1 MSKKP
6 LLYCL
11 ILVWLAACIPP
22 QGNLSSAP
30 VANLATP
37 TAAATPL
44 ASATPLPTRSPAALV
59 KTPEINPLTGLPA
72 GAQLLNRRPIL
83 VKVENLPRANRPQW
97 GLSFADHVYEYYTE
111 EGTTRFGAVYYGQ
124 NAEKVAPIRSARF
137 FDIQLIEMYKAIF
150 VFGNAY
156 QDLLEEL
163 FSRSFSERL
172 LVEQP
177 GSCPYLCRVEV
188 NFENILMTNTEAL
201 GEYIQQLGIDNSPQ
215 ELNGLVFQPEPP
227 SGGEDATQIFVR
239 FSGAIYNRWDY
250 DSSSAKYQ
258 RYSDAENDLSW
269 SNEVYELLT
278 DRLTGEPIAADNLV
292 ILLAEYVPL
301 VKTEEAEVNDVN
313 LIGSG
318 QAYVARDG
326 RLYNAQWQRQ
336 KPDDLITLVGEDGAP
351 FPLKPGQTW
360 FEVLGKTS
368 RLKQEG
374 TTWRF
379 VFWMP

>member
-6 LLYCL
+6 LLYYL

-30 VANLATP
+30 AANLAAP
-37 TAAATPL
+37 TAAAAPL
-44 ASATPLPTRSPAALV
+44 ASATPLPTRPPAALV
-59 KTPEINPLTGLPA
+59 EAPEINPLTGLPA
-72 GAQLLNRRPIL
+72 EARLLGRRPIL

-163 FSRSFSERL
+163 FSRSFSDRL

-201 GEYIQQLGIDNSPQ
+201 GEYLQQLGIDNGPQ

-227 SGGEDATQIFVR
+227 IGGEEAAQIFVR

-250 DSSSAKYQ
+250 DAPSAKYQ

-301 VKTEEAEVNDVN
+301 VKTEEAEVNDIN
-313 LIGSG
+313 LVGSG
-318 QAYVARDG
+318 QAYVARQG

-336 KPDDLITLVGEDGAP
+336 KPGELITLVGEDGAP

-368 RLKQEG
+368 RFKQEG
-374 TTWRF
+374 ATWRF